1 MTAARIVLLLVTFCL
16 IRTLPAQTVHGPSA
30 SDTELPNAPGRS
42 TLDGQVQ
49 EQQGTGSIGGLVM
62 DINGGLVPG
71 AKITLLEHGRMDERI
86 VTSETNG
93 RFSFGDLAAGRFKLT
108 ITAPGLE
115 TFVSSEISLRP
126 GEHHELPRIDLP
138 IAATSTD
145 VNVVVTQTELAE
157 EQVKSELKQ
166 RAFGI
171 FPNFYSSYIW
181 DAAPLSSKQKF
192 ELATRSITDPVTFVL
207 VGAASGVEQ
216 ARNTFPGYG
225 QGAKGYAKRYGA
237 GYADDAIARM
247 LGSAV
252 LPSLLHQDPR
262 YFYMGT
268 GSVKAR
274 AIYAI
279 RSAFITKADSGKWQ
293 PNYSYVGGA
302 FAAGGIS
309 NLYHSGGDRGAGL
322 TFRNGGLNL
331 AGHAADNLL
340 REFLLRKI
348 TPKVP
353 DYENGKPE

>member
-1 MTAARIVLLLVTFCL
+1 MTATRTTLILLAVWLSQ
-16 IRTLPAQTVHGPSA
+16 TLPAQTAHGPSIT
-30 SDTELPNAPGRS
+30 DTALPNAPGRS
-42 TLDGQVQ
+42 VSNDQLQ
-49 EQQGTGSIGGLVM
+49 EPQGTGSIAGLVM

-71 AKITLLEHGRMDERI
+71 AKITLLEHGRTDERI
-86 VTSETNG
+86 VTSAIDG
-93 RFSFGDLAAGRFKLT
+93 RFSFSDLAPGRFKLT

-115 TFVSSEISLRP
+115 TFVSSEINLRS

-192 ELATRSITDPVTFVL
+192 ELATRSITDPVTFLL

-216 ARNTFPGYG
+216 ARDTFPGYG

-262 YFYMGT
+262 YFYRGT
-268 GSVKAR
+268 GSIKTR
-274 AIYAI
+274 AVYAI
-279 RSAFITKADSGKWQ
+279 RSAFITKADNGHWQ

-302 FAAGGIS
+302 FGAGGIS
-309 NLYHSGGDRGAGL
+309 NLYHSSGDRGVGL

-348 TPKVP
+348 TPKIP